1 METLDDGVEASNYK
15 LNHSLV
21 RIIRKK
27 DNILKEVEVENREF
41 NRIYAIRKQKWNW
54 EKKENHLGVG
64 RGSGENEV
72 GINANKV

>member
-41 NRIYAIRKQKWNW
+41 NRIYAIRKQKWN
-54 EKKENHLGVG
+54 
-64 RGSGENEV
+64 
-72 GINANKV
+72 